1 MGAGARLADVVVPRR
16 MGPGFRYLISST
28 WASNLGD
35 GIVLAAGPLLIA
47 SLTDSPQLI
56 ALGATLQWL
65 PPLLLGLVAGVVTDR
80 VDRLRLVIAVNV
92 LRCAILAVLVLAIAT
107 GMLSVAMALVGL
119 FLLGTTELFADNA
132 SATLLPA
139 IVARTDLPIGNA
151 RVMAGQMTLNQL
163 AGPPVGAALFLAGAA
178 WPFAAQIVLLAAAT
192 VLVSRIALPRAA
204 VPPVRVGVRREITEG
219 LRWTWRQPAVRTLV
233 LTVFIF
239 NLTFGA
245 TFALLVVY
253 ASERLG
259 LGPVG
264 YGLLTTTIGIGGLLG
279 SAVYGWI
286 SRRVSLGNLMR
297 IGLIIE
303 TCTHAALAVTTV
315 PAVALVI
322 FFLFGVHESVWATT
336 STTVRQLAVPDA
348 LRGRVGSVNLIG
360 VFGGLVIG
368 STAGG
373 FVAQHFGIVAVL
385 WYAFAGSAVFV
396 VAIWRQ
402 LRHIAHTEEEA
413 PVSSTG

>member
-1 MGAGARLADVVVPRR
+1 MGAAARLGDVVAPKR
-16 MGPGFRYLISST
+16 MGREFRHLIGST
-28 WASNLGD
+28 WVSNLGD
-35 GIVLAAGPLLIA
+35 GIVLAAGPLLVA

-80 VDRLRLVIAVNV
+80 VDRIRLVIAVDV
-92 LRCAILAVLVLAIAT
+92 LRCAILGILVLAIAT
-107 GMLSVAMALVGL
+107 GTLSVPLVLVLL
-119 FLLGTTELFADNA
+119 FLLGTAEVFADNA
-132 SATLLPA
+132 TATLLPA
-139 IVARTDLPIGNA
+139 IVARDDLPIGNA
-151 RVMAGQMTLNQL
+151 RLMAGNITLNQL
-163 AGPPVGAALFLAGAA
+163 TGPPVGAALFLAGAA
-178 WPFAAQIVLLAAAT
+178 WPFATQIVLLGAAA
-192 VLVSRIALPRAA
+192 VLVSRIALPRSGT
-204 VPPVRVGVRREITEG
+204 PPERTGVRREIAEG
-219 LRWTWRQPAVRTLV
+219 VRWTFRHPAVRTLV

-239 NLTFGA
+239 NLAFGA

-253 ASERLG
+253 ATERLG

-303 TCTHAALAVTTV
+303 TCTHAALALTTV
-315 PAVALVI
+315 PVIALAI
-322 FFLFGVHESVWATT
+322 FFVFGVHESVWATT
-336 STTVRQLAVPDA
+336 AATVRQLAVPDA

-360 VFGGLVIG
+360 VFGGLVVG
-368 STAGG
+368 STVGG
-373 FVAQHFGIVAVL
+373 FIAQHYGVVAVL

-396 VAIWRQ
+396 VVIWRQ
-402 LRHIAHTEEEA
+402 LRHIAHASEESQTSQA
-413 PVSSTG
+413 